1 QMNSSTLEQFI
12 NKTVSVLTVDNKVYV
27 GNLVG
32 FDQLTNIV
40 LQNCFEKIY
49 NKDLNKVETV
59 SMESLVLRGDCIGMV
74 GEGYEDLTQNF
85 EKDQQVYKRQ
95 KISDS

>member
-1 QMNSSTLEQFI
+1 MNSSTLEQFI

>member
-1 QMNSSTLEQFI
+1 MNSSTLEQFI

-40 LQNCFEKIY
+40 LQNCSEKIY

-74 GEGYEDLTQNF
+74 GEGYEDLTQDF
-85 EKDQQVYKRQ
+85 ENDQQVYKRQ

>member
-1 QMNSSTLEQFI
+1 MNSSTLEQFI
-12 NKTVSVLTVDNKVYV
+12 NKTVNVLTVDNKVYI

-40 LQNCFEKIY
+40 LQNCSEKIY
-49 NKDLNKVETV
+49 NKDLNKVEII

-74 GEGYEDLTQNF
+74 GEGSEDLIQNF
-85 EKDQQVYKRQ
+85 ENGQQRYKRQ
-95 KISDS
+95 KISD

>member
-1 QMNSSTLEQFI
+1 MNISTLEQFI

-40 LQNCFEKIY
+40 LQNCSEKIY

-74 GEGYEDLTQNF
+74 GEGHEDFTQDF
-85 EKDQQVYKRQ
+85 ESDQQVYKRQ

>member
-1 QMNSSTLEQFI
+1 MNSSTLEQFI

-40 LQNCFEKIY
+40 LQNCSEKIY

-85 EKDQQVYKRQ
+85 ENDQQVYKRQ